1 MLRHN
6 NGTLMVKIRTTD
18 ISGFLTDSK
27 KEWNALN
34 AKTPFSYYFLDDKF
48 ASVYMAEEKTGKI
61 FTGFAIVAV
70 LIASLGLLG
79 LVSYITEQR
88 TKEIGIRKVLGAS
101 VKQVLFLLSK
111 EFLILV
117 SIAFLISI
125 PLTAWV
131 MHKWLDNFAYR
142 ININGWI
149 FVAGGVLTF
158 LVTLITISFQSVRA
172 AISNPVSSLRSE

>member
-1 MLRHN
+1 M
-6 NGTLMVKIRTTD
+6 
-18 ISGFLTDSK
+18 
-27 KEWNALN
+27 
-34 AKTPFSYYFLDDKF
+34 
-48 ASVYMAEEKTGKI
+48 
-61 FTGFAIVAV
+61 AV

-101 VKQVLFLLSK
+101 VNQVLYLLSK
-111 EFLILV
+111 EFLILI

-142 ININGWI
+142 IEINAWLFI
-149 FVAGGVLTF
+149 AGGALTL
-158 LVTLITISFQSVRA
+158 LVTLMTISFQSVRA
-172 AISNPVSSLRSE
+172 AIANPVTSLRSE

>member
-1 MLRHN
+1 MRKHLFLIISWMTN
-6 NGTLMVKIRTTD
+6 LLPYIRR
-18 ISGFLTDSK
+18 K
-27 KEWNALN
+27 KNR
-34 AKTPFSYYFLDDKF
+34 
-48 ASVYMAEEKTGKI
+48 KI
-61 FTGFAIVAV
+61 FTGFAVVAV

-101 VKQVLFLLSK
+101 VSQVLFLLSK

-117 SIAFLISI
+117 SIAFLISV
-125 PLTAWV
+125 PLTAWG

-142 ININGWI
+142 ININSWI
-149 FVAGGVLTF
+149 FIAGGVLTF

-172 AISNPVSSLRSE
+172 AMANPVTSLRSE